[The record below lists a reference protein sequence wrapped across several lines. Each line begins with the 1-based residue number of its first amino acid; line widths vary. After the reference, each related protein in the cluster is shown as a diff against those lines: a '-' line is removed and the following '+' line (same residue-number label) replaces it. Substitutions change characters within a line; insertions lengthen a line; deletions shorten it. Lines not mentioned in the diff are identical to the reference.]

1 MDSVEQLKALETYF
15 QLMSMKGVV
24 EVFHAARQ
32 AGVLEALAGGRHTAA
47 ALAVKCGLCEKPT
60 ALLLRALYAA
70 GIVQMTGE
78 EYLPMP
84 VLHFLSGTYQDLSN
98 QYWVYLPSYLETGRP
113 MQRMDDPE
121 EGRKHYVEQARS
133 LRGMMLPSAMAAA
146 GMLGIG
152 THLKNLSILDVGAGS
167 GVWGQTFALH
177 DPQARITAIDWPNVL
192 EMARHYAG
200 RSGLGDRFQS
210 LPGSY
215 HEVELESARYDLAIT
230 ANVVHLET
238 EDGILRLFRRLHAAL
253 KPGGHVLVVDV
264 FHDQPDGELNA
275 SLYELGLALRTEHGR
290 VFGQESLSL
299 WLREAGFPD
308 PRYRPIPVTPF
319 TMGLIFAQRGL
330 PRPPTAHD

>member
-1 MDSVEQLKALETYF
+1 MESADQLKALETYF

-24 EVFHAARQ
+24 EAFHAARQ

-60 ALLLRALYAA
+60 ALLLRILCAA
-70 GIVQMTGE
+70 GIVQEIGE
-78 EYLPMP
+78 EYLAMP
-84 VLHFLSGTYQDLSN
+84 VLHFLSGTYHDLSS
-98 QYWVYLPSYLETGRP
+98 QYWDYLPSYLETGRP

-152 THLKNLSILDVGAGS
+152 TQLKKLRILDIGAGS

-177 DPQARITAIDWPNVL
+177 DLQARITAVDWPDVL
-192 EMARHYAG
+192 EMALDYAG
-200 RSGLGDRFQS
+200 RTGLGDRFQT
-210 LPGSY
+210 LPGNY
-215 HEVELESARYDLAIT
+215 HHVELESAGYDLAIT

-238 EDGILRLFRRLHAAL
+238 EDGILRLFRRLQAAL

-275 SLYELGLALRTEHGR
+275 SLYELGLALRTEHGQ
-290 VFGQESLSL
+290 VFGRQSLSL
-299 WLREAGFPD
+299 LLREAGFPD
-308 PRYRPIPVTPF
+308 PQYKPIPVMPF
-319 TMGLIFAQRGL
+319 TMGLIFAQRGE
-330 PRPPTAHD
+330 